1 MRTREVQKGVEIM
14 KRLFEKIETKNLI
27 LRRFRNTDYESFYD
41 YRNDPEIRRYT
52 GEGWCDCTLEKAKKF
67 IEEQTT
73 ADPGKPKQWFQIAIE
88 LKSTGEL
95 IGDLG
100 IYTWDPN
107 ENHTQLFITI
117 APPFQQGGFAQEALE
132 AALDYVFKI
141 LDVEQ
146 VIAITDIRNRAAIN
160 LLENLEFESHG
171 DFKTSEEIEG
181 GVKTEHLYMID
192 KKAWL

>member
-1 MRTREVQKGVEIM
+1 MTRS
-14 KRLFEKIETKNLI
+14 LFEMIETKNLI
-27 LRRFRNTDYESFYD
+27 LRRFREADYESFYD

-67 IEEQTT
+67 IQEQTT
-73 ADPGKPKQWFQIAIE
+73 AEPGKPKQWFQIAIE

-95 IGDLG
+95 VGDLG
-100 IYTWDPN
+100 IYTWGPD
-107 ENHTQLFITI
+107 ENHTQIFITI
-117 APPFQQGGFAQEALE
+117 APDFQQEGFAQEALE

-141 LDVEQ
+141 LGVDQ

-160 LLENLEFESHG
+160 LLESLEFESHG
-171 DFKTSEEIEG
+171 DFKTNEEIEG
-181 GVKTEHLYMID
+181 ENKTEHLFIID